1 VLAAEFI
8 NAGKPYQAVWYEDPD
23 NKQVNGYYGFD
34 GKSLKKAFLKS
45 PVEFTRISSGFAMRV
60 HPISGKWKKHE
71 GIDFAAAMGTP
82 IRAAAD
88 GVIDFAGVQNGYGNV
103 VMIKHWSG
111 YSTVYGHMSRFASG
125 IRKGEKV
132 NQGDVIGYV
141 GMTGWAT
148 GPHLHYEFR
157 VNNKPRNPL
166 SIDIPNT
173 QALAGVELQRFHSM
187 TSEISHRFALLH
199 MEDSGTKL
207 AAN

>member
-1 VLAAEFI
+1 
-8 NAGKPYQAVWYEDPD
+8 
-23 NKQVNGYYGFD
+23 
-34 GKSLKKAFLKS
+34 
-45 PVEFTRISSGFAMRV
+45 
-60 HPISGKWKKHE
+60 
-71 GIDFAAAMGTP
+71 
-82 IRAAAD
+82 
-88 GVIDFAGVQNGYGNV
+88 VIDFAGVQNGYGNV